1 MKKRCTICNKKI
13 GAGESAYIDQAGE
26 VFRVCLDCQQKY
38 ERKRRNAENMLYFM
52 PLLVFIFISNIKC
65 LLSSDF
71 ELFGLNSQSL
81 CKIEAILLLF
91 LFMCAIRNY
100 LSKDLMK
107 NMSEEISAEKER
119 EEENEKK

>member
-1 MKKRCTICNKKI
+1 MLRKGMMRMRMHKSKDYRCLTSEQKK
-13 GAGESAYIDQAGE
+13 
-26 VFRVCLDCQQKY
+26 QKY

-65 LLSSDF
+65 LLSSNF

-91 LFMCAIRNY
+91 LYMCAIRNY
-100 LSKDLMK
+100 LSEDLME

-119 EEENEKK
+119 EDKNEKK

>member
-1 MKKRCTICNKKI
+1 MLRKGMIRMRMHKSKDYRSEQKK
-13 GAGESAYIDQAGE
+13 
-26 VFRVCLDCQQKY
+26 QKY
-38 ERKRRNAENMLYFM
+38 ERKRRNAKNMLYFM

-81 CKIEAILLLF
+81 CKIEAILLLS
-91 LFMCAIRNY
+91 LYMCAIRNY
-100 LSKDLMK
+100 LSEDLME

-119 EEENEKK
+119 KENNE

>member
-1 MKKRCTICNKKI
+1 MIRMRMHKSKDYRCLTSEQKK
-13 GAGESAYIDQAGE
+13 
-26 VFRVCLDCQQKY
+26 QKY

-91 LFMCAIRNY
+91 LYMCAIRNY
-100 LSKDLMK
+100 LLEECME
-107 NMSEEISAEKER
+107 NMSKEMSAEKER
-119 EEENEKK
+119 EEKNE

>member
-1 MKKRCTICNKKI
+1 MIRMRMHKSKDYRCLTSEQKKQKK
-13 GAGESAYIDQAGE
+13 
-26 VFRVCLDCQQKY
+26 QKY

-91 LFMCAIRNY
+91 FYMCAIRNY

>member
-1 MKKRCTICNKKI
+1 MLRKGMIRMRMHKSKDYRCLTSEQKKQKK
-13 GAGESAYIDQAGE
+13 
-26 VFRVCLDCQQKY
+26 QKY
-38 ERKRRNAENMLYFM
+38 ERKRKNAENMLYFM

-91 LFMCAIRNY
+91 LYMCVIRNY